1 VATKTGVQIFVPDGT
16 YAGTIWVPQYPVSI
30 TFGGPNNDVL
40 YIVGESSAWAIQ
52 TKVRGFR
59 HPEDMN

>member
-1 VATKTGVQIFVPDGT
+1 MATKSGVQIFLPDGT

-40 YIVGESSAWAIQ
+40 YMVGESSVWSIQ

-59 HPEDMN
+59 HPEGMN

>member
-1 VATKTGVQIFVPDGT
+1 
-16 YAGTIWVPQYPVSI
+16 VPQPPISL

-40 YIVGESSAWAIQ
+40 YMVSANSAWAIQ

-59 HPEDMN
+59 HPEGMN